1 MTHERADTAAS
12 RSPVT
17 LAIVLLASGLIG
29 WFASAALLVERIRSL
44 QNPTVS
50 LSCDVSPFVTCGA
63 LFDRWQASLLGFPN
77 PILGV
82 AGFVAPIVVAAG
94 LLAGARFSAWYWQ
107 VFTAGVLGA
116 WIFVTWLFAQSVFV
130 IGVLCPYCMVV
141 WAVTIPQWWFLVSW
155 ALRSGALFG
164 TRARRFG
171 EWFFPFAWV
180 AMLANYAV
188 IVISILVKFP
198 FLLSG

>member
-130 IGVLCPYCMVV
+130 I
-141 WAVTIPQWWFLVSW
+141 
-155 ALRSGALFG
+155 
-164 TRARRFG
+164 
-171 EWFFPFAWV
+171 
-180 AMLANYAV
+180 
-188 IVISILVKFP
+188 
-198 FLLSG
+198 